1 MKAIVYASQTGFTQ
15 RYALLLSEKTGV
27 PAYSVKEAAKKLRR
41 NDDVFYMGWLMG
53 GRVNGLDRALERY
66 TIRGVGIV
74 GMTPWGNGT
83 LWEEALDYGGFS
95 LSGAAVFYLR
105 GGYTPEKLNPMHRM
119 MMKLMTGSVSKEI
132 QKKGEDATEAEKDML
147 ETLLHGS
154 DSFYTE
160 DLDRIVYWFQNGPHD
175 AELVIKPGVTV

>member
-27 PAYSVKEAAKKLRR
+27 PAYSVKEAARKLSR
-41 NDDVFYMGWLMG
+41 NDDIFYMGWLIG

-66 TIRGVGIV
+66 AICGVGIV

-83 LWEEALDYGGFS
+83 LWEEARDYGGCSF
-95 LSGAAVFYLR
+95 SGAAVFYLR

-119 MMKLMTGSVSKEI
+119 MMKLMAGSVSKEI
-132 QKKGEDATEAEKDML
+132 QKKGEDATEAEKNML

-154 DSFYTE
+154 DSFHEE
-160 DLDRIVYWFQNGPHD
+160 DLERVVDWFQNGSHR
-175 AELVIKPGVTV
+175 ATLVVKPGVTV